1 MASDKQK
8 VARLVHTIILI
19 PVYVNTNS
27 LRSVRAKGLIDF
39 YVSNVG
45 LICYAQI
52 PF

>member
-1 MASDKQK
+1 MASDEQK
-8 VARLVHTIILI
+8 VALFVHALILI
-19 PVYVNTNS
+19 PTYVKRNS